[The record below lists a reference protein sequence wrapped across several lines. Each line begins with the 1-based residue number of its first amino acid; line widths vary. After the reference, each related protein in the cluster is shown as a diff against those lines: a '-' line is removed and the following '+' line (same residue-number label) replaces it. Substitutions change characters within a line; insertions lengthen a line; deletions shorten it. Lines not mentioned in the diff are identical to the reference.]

1 MSAMD
6 CSSQMRRRVTTLML
20 SVVAAFAAALCASAK
35 AAATAS
41 EVHVP
46 IVITPSS
53 GCGLLTA
60 YTAGPGVPAWSG
72 PPPTCGA
79 GAFTLG
85 FNQGSTAPP
94 TTLPSTGVATA
105 GSALLSAW
113 LATGVPEGARVGYRI
128 TAPPGITIDNVVYDD
143 SRLQN
148 IANGRGWIGLIYWN
162 GGPRRCI
169 RTGPRSTRPFPVR
182 HRPLTTGGLSC
193 DVSNLRARGQRR
205 SS

>member
-1 MSAMD
+1 MD
-6 CSSQMRRRVTTLML
+6 RSSQMRRRVTTLTL
-20 SVVAAFAAALCASAK
+20 SVVVAFAAALCASAE
-35 AAATAS
+35 AGATAS

-79 GAFTLG
+79 GPFTLG

-94 TTLPSTGVATA
+94 TAPSGTGVATA

-113 LATGVPEGARVGYRI
+113 LAAGVPEGARVGYRI
-128 TAPPGITIDNVVYDD
+128 TAPPGITIDNVAYDD
-143 SRLQN
+143 SQLQN

-162 GGPRRCI
+162 GGTSQVHPNG
-169 RTGPRSTRPFPVR
+169 TAFDAAVSGPSSP
-182 HRPLTTGGLSC
+182 TTYWGLSSG
-193 DVSNLRARGQRR
+193 VSNLRAHGQRR
-205 SS
+205 CS